1 MDCPDDLEGGQHHAP
16 GLMEQAELVDCP
28 GPDTGDRLG
37 VEARAI
43 RDHLRGLDTHLGQ
56 PLEERLH
63 LHAADRPMDQLVAH
77 QPIAVRTGR
86 IDCDQ
91 ERELVLVDLID
102 AEDPGEGAYNPG
114 LVVLLQ
120 IEFLGV

>member
-1 MDCPDDLEGGQHHAP
+1 
-16 GLMEQAELVDCP
+16 
-28 GPDTGDRLG
+28 
-37 VEARAI
+37 
-43 RDHLRGLDTHLGQ
+43 
-56 PLEERLH
+56 
-63 LHAADRPMDQLVAH
+63 MDQLVAH